1 MKSYR
6 IKYKKLSLILLS
18 AVLLSSAI
26 LLMSGCSSQQDEV
39 QRYAWPVATASPE
52 DTVTQIFAQKFAD
65 EVYRLSN
72 GSMKIEVYPN
82 STLGGDRELLE
93 SCASS
98 DIPFVI
104 QNTAPQVAFM
114 PEISIFDLPCAFD
127 DIQSARAAVDDPD
140 FYSMIEDV
148 YRNSGYR
155 VLGFADQ
162 GFRVMSTNREILS
175 MEDFRGLKI
184 RTMENPN
191 HIRFWKALSANP
203 TPMSFNEVYV
213 GLQQGTIDAQENP
226 YEVIA
231 SGRLHEQQKYIVETN
246 HVPHYISLI
255 VSDEFYQGL
264 DPEQQRIIDEASAAA
279 RDFARNASDERVKQK
294 ISEISSDG
302 TMILSLPENIK
313 EEFKKSAESVY
324 PEIERQSGSEI
335 YRAYLNTHKYGAVG
349 K

>member
-52 DTVTQIFAQKFAD
+52 DTVTHIFAQKFAD

-93 SCASS
+93 SCASG
-98 DIPFVI
+98 DIPFVV

-140 FYSMIEDV
+140 FYSMIEEV
-148 YRNSGYR
+148 YIKSGYR

-162 GFRVMSTNREILS
+162 GF
-175 MEDFRGLKI
+175 
-184 RTMENPN
+184 
-191 HIRFWKALSANP
+191 
-203 TPMSFNEVYV
+203 
-213 GLQQGTIDAQENP
+213 
-226 YEVIA
+226 
-231 SGRLHEQQKYIVETN
+231 
-246 HVPHYISLI
+246 
-255 VSDEFYQGL
+255 
-264 DPEQQRIIDEASAAA
+264 
-279 RDFARNASDERVKQK
+279 
-294 ISEISSDG
+294 
-302 TMILSLPENIK
+302 
-313 EEFKKSAESVY
+313 
-324 PEIERQSGSEI
+324 
-335 YRAYLNTHKYGAVG
+335 
-349 K
+349 

>member
-18 AVLLSSAI
+18 LILLSSAV

-52 DTVTQIFAQKFAD
+52 DTVTHIFAQRFAD
-65 EVYRLSN
+65 EVSRLSN

-93 SCASS
+93 SCASG
-98 DIPFVI
+98 DIPFVV

-127 DIQSARAAVDDPD
+127 DIQSARAAVDDPY
-140 FYSMIEDV
+140 FYSMIEEV
-148 YRNSGYR
+148 YIKSGYR

-162 GFRVMSTNREILS
+162 GFRVMSTNREIDN
-175 MEDFRGLKI
+175 MIDFKGLKI

-191 HIRFWKALSANP
+191 HIRFWKTIGTNP

-231 SGRLHEQQKYIVETN
+231 SGRLHEQQKYIIETN

-264 DPEQQRIIDEASAAA
+264 DPDHQKIIEEASASA

-294 ISEISSDG
+294 ISDISSDG
-302 TMILSLPENIK
+302 TMIISLPENIK

-335 YRAYLNTHKYGAVG
+335 YRAYLDTRKDTRG
-349 K
+349 